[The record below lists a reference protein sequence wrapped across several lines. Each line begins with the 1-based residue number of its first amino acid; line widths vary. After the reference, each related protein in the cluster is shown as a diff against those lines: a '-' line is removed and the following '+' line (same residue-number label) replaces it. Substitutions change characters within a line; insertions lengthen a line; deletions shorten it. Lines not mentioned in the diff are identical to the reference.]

1 MKKVFFLIIVCSFS
15 ALNTY
20 GEKITTDSKGNIYLL
35 GLVQD
40 SITFSD
46 STTIYT
52 NSFPY
57 ENAKT
62 YLVKLD
68 PAGSVIWYKLFDQDD
83 ENYFDIKVDHAD
95 HLVLASLLT
104 GTIALD
110 SSTILEDF
118 YRFLIAKFDPDG
130 HLLWYN
136 LSSHNANTYGVS
148 IAIDPQDN
156 IYTTS
161 LFTGSFHFNGLDTI
175 SGSYPTKRPF
185 VAKFDSSGYNS
196 WLQKIDSWSI
206 AVTDLDVDDSG
217 NVVLAGHCNQNF
229 IHQGDTLNVRED
241 WDGFWIK
248 YDTDGVL
255 LKMKRIYSTGYDII
269 WEVGTGKNGQFFYS
283 GYFQGDTLLI
293 DDFSPTINASPEEVN
308 FFTYVN
314 HEATEAW
321 LYDFNGGCGLRCY
334 GNEMDTT
341 NNICLYTL
349 MEEFHYNSSLNAF
362 AGADMSKSNYLIKMD
377 STGNPL
383 CFLKMNNGQIS
394 DVEILENG
402 TIYLTGKFE
411 NTLIL
416 NDTSYTQP
424 NNSIF
429 IATFDLNCNTTW
441 TSLISNPLG
450 TGIHEISNPPND
462 VSIFPNATT
471 NKTSLAFNDHIA
483 KSGKI
488 QLYSM
493 EGGKKME
500 LEFFAKELIELDIEK
515 LSPGIYIGLVITSD
529 HTQTNF
535 KLVKE

>member
-241 WDGFWIK
+241 WDGF
-248 YDTDGVL
+248 
-255 LKMKRIYSTGYDII
+255 
-269 WEVGTGKNGQFFYS
+269 
-283 GYFQGDTLLI
+283 
-293 DDFSPTINASPEEVN
+293 
-308 FFTYVN
+308 
-314 HEATEAW
+314 
-321 LYDFNGGCGLRCY
+321 
-334 GNEMDTT
+334 
-341 NNICLYTL
+341 
-349 MEEFHYNSSLNAF
+349 
-362 AGADMSKSNYLIKMD
+362 
-377 STGNPL
+377 
-383 CFLKMNNGQIS
+383 
-394 DVEILENG
+394 
-402 TIYLTGKFE
+402 
-411 NTLIL
+411 
-416 NDTSYTQP
+416 
-424 NNSIF
+424 
-429 IATFDLNCNTTW
+429 
-441 TSLISNPLG
+441 
-450 TGIHEISNPPND
+450 
-462 VSIFPNATT
+462 
-471 NKTSLAFNDHIA
+471 
-483 KSGKI
+483 
-488 QLYSM
+488 
-493 EGGKKME
+493 
-500 LEFFAKELIELDIEK
+500 LDK
-515 LSPGIYIGLVITSD
+515 V
-529 HTQTNF
+529 
-535 KLVKE
+535 